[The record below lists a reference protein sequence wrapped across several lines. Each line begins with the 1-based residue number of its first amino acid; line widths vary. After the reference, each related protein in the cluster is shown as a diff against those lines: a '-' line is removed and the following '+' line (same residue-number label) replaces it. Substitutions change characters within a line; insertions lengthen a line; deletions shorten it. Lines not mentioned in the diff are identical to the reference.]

1 VTSQAEARS
10 RASGPGSGRA
20 IRVLR
25 TADRLREWRRG
36 AGDVGFV
43 PTMGALHA
51 GHLALVERAARENE
65 RALASIF
72 VNPTQFG
79 PRDDYRTYPRNE
91 AEDLDLLGRA
101 GCEAAFLPAV
111 EEMYPPGDDL
121 RVVPGEIAE
130 RLEGAARP
138 GHFSGVC
145 TVVAKLFG
153 MAQPTRAYFGQKD
166 FQQLRVVQTM
176 VRTLAMDVRV
186 VPCAIVRAEDGLAL
200 SSRNAYLAPEERRAA
215 GLLSRGLDAA
225 RDAWTRGERD
235 PERLR
240 SVVEV
245 IASGAGRLEYVSVA
259 DPVTLRELAGSARC
273 AVISLAARVGPARLI
288 DNVLLGMSLDE
299 LGTL

>member
-1 VTSQAEARS
+1 MGARA
-10 RASGPGSGRA
+10 RPGRA
-20 IRVLR
+20 VRVLR
-25 TADRLREWRRG
+25 TVAELRDWRRG

-51 GHLALVERAARENE
+51 GHLAIVERAARENE

-79 PRDDYRTYPRNE
+79 PREDYRSYPRKE

-153 MAQPTRAYFGQKD
+153 MAAPTRAYFGMKD
-166 FQQLRVVQTM
+166 FQQLRVVQSM
-176 VRTLAMDVRV
+176 VRSLAMDVRI
-186 VPCAIVRAEDGLAL
+186 VPCEIVRAEDGLAL
-200 SSRNAYLAPEERRAA
+200 SSRNAYLSPEERRSSV
-215 GLLSRGLDAA
+215 LLSRGLGAA
-225 RDAWTRGERD
+225 RDAWRKGQRD

-259 DPVTLRELAGSARC
+259 DPVTLRELEGSADR

-288 DNVLLGMSLDE
+288 DNVLLGMTPEQLSAL
-299 LGTL
+299 